1 MKRIDISF
9 AGCGFLAMYHVG
21 VLKCIQE
28 TGVKVSISRSL
39 GASAG
44 SVVACLALID
54 YPASELR
61 SKFLRIVDE
70 ARTHPVGA
78 FHPKFD
84 VGEIFKKELYPELP
98 SNVAELV
105 NGRLYVSL
113 TTTKGRNVLISEF
126 KSRGEVVD
134 ALTCSCFLPAFSG
147 YTTPTFNNVKYL
159 DGGMSNNLPALDA
172 NTILV
177 SPLSGLEKHI
187 CPSEKE
193 TWSVELTSLRPQLT
207 LFTTNTVTAD
217 TGMPISSSVASSS
230 LNSSLN
236 RSGNWNPKQ
245 LIQPKIESTIDSIVN
260 NMIYSNIHYT
270 YMVLIRS
277 LFSFTKWYPW
287 LYFCIFQSAQLL
299 SAIEMI

>member
-187 CPSEKE
+187 CPSEKVDYPCKILQGE
-193 TWSVELTSLRPQLT
+193 SIALSPGNMKRGIDIIKTSTDAVYDQYC
-207 LFTTNTVTAD
+207 D
-217 TGMPISSSVASSS
+217 
-230 LNSSLN
+230 
-236 RSGNWNPKQ
+236 SGYRDAHKF
-245 LIQPKIESTIDSIVN
+245 
-260 NMIYSNIHYT
+260 
-270 YMVLIRS
+270 
-277 LFSFTKWYPW
+277 FSRK
-287 LYFCIFQSAQLL
+287 L
-299 SAIEMI
+299 